1 MINIY
6 TLRYL
11 LQGVNGPA
19 TGGQRVPVLGPF
31 SQQANVLVT

>member
-1 MINIY
+1 MIDLYI
-6 TLRYL
+6 LRYL
-11 LQGVNGPA
+11 LQRVNGPA